1 VEQRPTHIYQLPRV
15 LDAEVVL
22 LDYDGP
28 IPAADLAA
36 GYDGCLAA
44 LPRLGFDQVDYNDGI
59 SLWLKVRPAESVP
72 EAPLACSGQDPNPK
86 DDGEELTSLSVA
98 QP

>member
-1 VEQRPTHIYQLPRV
+1 MEQRPTHIYQLPRV
-15 LDAEVVL
+15 LDAEIVL
-22 LDYDGP
+22 LDYEGP
-28 IPAADLAA
+28 ISADDLAA

-44 LPRLGFDQVDYNDGI
+44 LPRLGFDQVDYEDGI